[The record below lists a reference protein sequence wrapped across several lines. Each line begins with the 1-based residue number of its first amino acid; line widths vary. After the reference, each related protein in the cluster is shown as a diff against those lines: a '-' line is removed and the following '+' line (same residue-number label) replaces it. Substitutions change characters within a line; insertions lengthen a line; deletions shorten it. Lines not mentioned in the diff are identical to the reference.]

1 MSLLEPQIC
10 LDSPQRGVGVLGG
23 FSTGHPKMRHFCWF
37 PGVTPLFLGV
47 PALSATPRFGDIWG
61 PHMAPGAPC
70 RARSRFRVR
79 GDPQEPS
86 SGLGGAAP
94 CVIVSPSPTSRRTP
108 LEGGKSWR
116 KRLGGAAT
124 ERVTLLF
131 AASQKKT
138 PVSPTRLLSP
148 GTQGWPWWPRD
159 TLVACG
165 GFPVAGSAMVGC
177 HWAVPT
183 VTSCPI
189 K

>member
-1 MSLLEPQIC
+1 M
-10 LDSPQRGVGVLGG
+10 GG

-47 PALSATPRFGDIWG
+47 PALSATPQFGDIWG

-70 RARSRFRVR
+70 RVRSRFRVR

-86 SGLGGAAP
+86 SGLRG
-94 CVIVSPSPTSRRTP
+94 CSSVRH
-108 LEGGKSWR
+108 
-116 KRLGGAAT
+116 
-124 ERVTLLF
+124 RVTVPNISPNPLRRWEELEEATRWSHHRTCHLIICSF
-131 AASQKKT
+131 SKKN